1 MLYGKAGISM
11 GLVQILPGGGIC
23 PNVWTQIIENSTANE
38 NNRERASLKALL
50 KQTVCCVI

>member
-1 MLYGKAGISM
+1 M